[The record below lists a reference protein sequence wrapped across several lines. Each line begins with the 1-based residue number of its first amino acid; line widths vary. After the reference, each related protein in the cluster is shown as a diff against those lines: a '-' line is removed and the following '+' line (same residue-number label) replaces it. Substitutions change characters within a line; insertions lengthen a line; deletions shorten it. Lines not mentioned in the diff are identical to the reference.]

1 MATNPPSPTTDDI
14 KTTEAPPPSP
24 FVLPTMTASFALS
37 STDAVSS
44 KIEVLKIESATF
56 LAASQAMFSQVNE
69 WEQREKQWK
78 ELEARIA
85 FNIANAPNVVTLD
98 VGGTI
103 FKTTKD
109 ILLRFEDSYFH
120 VLLGSGVWK
129 PDSAGTAYFIDLDP
143 ATFQYIMVYLRTGD
157 LPFDELQE
165 WEQKQLRRSLD
176 YLSIEVPA
184 EVPSNK
190 WTWDPSHCSS
200 TLALSENNRV
210 VQVLGLNPF
219 MFGPP
224 SNAPE
229 TWMAV
234 LGNTSVVSFTVRVE
248 SGALPCIGF
257 ASREGFLAGPRE
269 STRASSK
276 YYFFIDMKE
285 AIGYGSG
292 GNKKFSPS
300 HQFVHGDKLTVRC
313 SDGKIN
319 FEQNGKPLGI
329 SGVPH
334 PSSVLFPVIYFR
346 DTGKHPRKKAVMGLI
361 NMTLSLSIVFN

>member
-1 MATNPPSPTTDDI
+1 METNPPAAASADEAKTPTPSASTP
-14 KTTEAPPPSP
+14 TAEA
-24 FVLPTMTASFALS
+24 TAS
-37 STDAVSS
+37 S
-44 KIEVLKIESATF
+44 KMEALKIGSATF
-56 LAASQAMFSQVNE
+56 LAASQSMLAQVNE

-165 WEQKQLRRSLD
+165 WEQKQLRRSMD
-176 YLSIEVPA
+176 YLSIELPS
-184 EVPSNK
+184 EVPCSK
-190 WTWDPSHCSS
+190 WSWDPSHCSS

-224 SNAPE
+224 SNTPE

-234 LGNTSVVSFTVRVE
+234 LGNSSVVSFTVRVE

-257 ASREGFLAGPRE
+257 ASREGFLAG
-269 STRASSK
+269 TRASNK

-285 AIGYGSG
+285 AIGYGIG
-292 GNKKFSPS
+292 GNKKFSPN
-300 HQFVHGDKLTVRC
+300 HQFVLGDKLTVRC
-313 SDGKIN
+313 SDGKIS

-346 DTGKHPRKKAVMGLI
+346 GTGKV
-361 NMTLSLSIVFN
+361 SIVS